1 MVKACY
7 LFFLLFSFLKEKFT
21 KCQVLNSRVGRS
33 RDQAHSTHYITVV
46 IMLHFLMQKIVI
58 HRISVLISGQQS
70 QFGPLYHRGYYYAS
84 LFDAGK
90 LRCVIYLINVLTP
103 GEHLYSQLYHRVG
116 SNTCSIQALDC
127 FLVSKNHPTVNPTIL
142 LVSVLVLSSTNLI
155 SHSRMDVTASCR
167 PFSAVYLSGLVLFS
181 NFCSLVS
188 LGRSVTC
195 SFW

>member
-1 MVKACY
+1 MTRPIRPTISPWLLCFTFWCRKLSSTELVCLY
-7 LFFLLFSFLKEKFT
+7 LA
-21 KCQVLNSRVGRS
+21 N
-33 RDQAHSTHYITVV
+33 
-46 IMLHFLMQKIVI
+46 
-58 HRISVLISGQQS
+58 
-70 QFGPLYHRGYYYAS
+70 RGYYYAS